1 MSKVNINSILIF
13 IAKKKNIFDQKLLNV
28 NIFKSRIEKKIFI
41 KIKIKYQS
49 ESKFE
54 INYCINE
61 TLRYKNYYI

>member
-1 MSKVNINSILIF
+1 MQ
-13 IAKKKNIFDQKLLNV
+13 KKNIFDQKLLNV

-61 TLRYKNYYI
+61 ILRYKNYYI

>member
-13 IAKKKNIFDQKLLNV
+13 IAKKNIFDQKLLNV